1 LHPLRPAALSR
12 SPLTGNLANEE
23 LPVWGVDSDAL
34 QSIIEFFYSGECRL
48 TFPKAVAVMDAANR
62 LDVPSLSGAAN
73 TYVREALAPQTA
85 STILTHALQFKL
97 GDLANSCLS
106 VISDK

>member
-1 LHPLRPAALSR
+1 MVPA
-12 SPLTGNLANEE
+12 GNLANEE

-34 QSIIEFFYSGECRL
+34 QSIIEFFYSGQCNL
-48 TFPKAVAVMDAANR
+48 TFPNAVAVMDAANR

-73 TYVREALAPQTA
+73 TYVREALSVQTA

-97 GDLANSCLS
+97 SELSNTCLS
-106 VISDK
+106 LINEK